1 MHRRRLRNYLLDARF
16 QLKYTG
22 MIMLVTLVV
31 ATALGRVAYHQSHA
45 QTQMLTIDL
54 IEAGWPREFVEA
66 VAKEADRRLLIEIVV
81 GTSILVV
88 ALGIAGIVITHRVV
102 GPAYKMKSLFREV
115 AKGHLKVAGRLR
127 HGDELQDVF
136 AEFEKMIEALRDNQ
150 RREIAELN
158 SIIQRAKDAN
168 VPADV
173 VGDLERLRSKMDKA
187 LD

>member
-1 MHRRRLRNYLLDARF
+1 
-16 QLKYTG
+16 
-22 MIMLVTLVV
+22 
-31 ATALGRVAYHQSHA
+31 
-45 QTQMLTIDL
+45 
-54 IEAGWPREFVEA
+54 
-66 VAKEADRRLLIEIVV
+66 
-81 GTSILVV
+81 
-88 ALGIAGIVITHRVV
+88 ITHRVV

-115 AKGHLKVAGRLR
+115 ANGHLKVASRLR

-173 VGDLERLRSKMDKA
+173 VGDLERLKDKMEKA